1 MKTINYTGS
10 SKLISRIVHLLNR
23 KAPLPLDGDGDA
35 VWGTNGQVLTTDG
48 QGNTSWTTPQGG
60 GGDVTDVEVNGTSV
74 VNAQGVAEVSVPTA
88 TSDLNNDSGF
98 ITNLVN
104 NLANYYTK
112 SQTYTQ
118 AEVDAL
124 ISGIVTL
131 NILVVQTLPTQDIS
145 TTTIYLVPKQDAGT
159 DDIYDE
165 YLYINNAW
173 ELIGTTQIDLSNYVT
188 TTDLS
193 TALAD
198 YVTSVGLATIL
209 AGYVQSSDLST
220 VATSGS
226 YNDLSNKPT
235 IPAAQVNSDWNAASG
250 VAQILNKPSLAT
262 VATSGSYNDLSNKPT
277 IPAAQIQSD
286 WNQSD
291 TTAKDY
297 IKNKPTIPTV
307 TKTVFYGTCTGQ
319 AANQTKAVVV
329 DSSQGFA
336 LTAGII
342 LLVKFDANNTYS
354 ATADAPVKLKVNTTA
369 AKNVYYAGSNAPTG
383 TNTTAFG
390 RTNYVNQYYYDGTNW
405 IWSGSSADNNTT
417 YSNMSASELTTGT
430 ATTARSISAKV
441 LTDWLVAKLTNVA
454 YKNVDNAFS
463 ANQTLDSA
471 SGTTTT
477 VGSSVIR
484 IGNYIQEG
492 VAGNSAGNILLCGKG
507 SHHVQVYADAV
518 TTTRTAMFPDKSGTI
533 AMTRDISD
541 TVSLTASGVSGA
553 PVLQK
558 GMYKRF
564 GNLVVFFAEVVASN
578 SSGTSLPIC
587 SGMPT
592 SARQNEDF
600 IGCEN
605 NVGNVAPKIYGF
617 RIYGGNLY
625 LNNLPSGTVFISVS
639 GCYITNS

>member
-1 MKTINYTGS
+1 MKTIVYNGS
-10 SKLISRIVHLLNR
+10 SKIIKRIVHLLNR
-23 KAPLPLDGDGDA
+23 KAPLPLDGQGDA
-35 VWGTNGQVLTTDG
+35 AWGTNGQVLTTDG
-48 QGNTSWTTPQGG
+48 QGNTYWGEGGGG

-74 VNAQGVAEVSVPTA
+74 VNAQGVAEVSVPTK

-98 ITNLVN
+98 I
-104 NLANYYTK
+104 
-112 SQTYTQ
+112 
-118 AEVDAL
+118 D
-124 ISGIVTL
+124 G
-131 NILVVQTLPTQDIS
+131 
-145 TTTIYLVPKQDAGT
+145 
-159 DDIYDE
+159 
-165 YLYINNAW
+165 
-173 ELIGTTQIDLSNYVT
+173 
-188 TTDLS
+188 TDLS
-193 TALAD
+193 TALSD
-198 YVTSVGLATIL
+198 YTPTSGLA
-209 AGYVQSSDLST
+209 A
-220 VATSGS
+220 
-226 YNDLSNKPT
+226 
-235 IPAAQVNSDWNAASG
+235 
-250 VAQILNKPSLAT
+250 

-307 TKTVFYGTCTGQ
+307 TKTVYYGTCTGQ
-319 AANQTKAVVV
+319 AANQTKTVVV
-329 DSSQGFA
+329 DSSQGFTP
-336 LTAGII
+336 TAGII

-354 ATADAPVKLKVNTTA
+354 ATADAPIKLNVNSTGEI
-369 AKNVYYAGSNAPTG
+369 NIYYGNSNAPTG

-454 YKNVDNAFS
+454 YKNVNNAFSTHQGIDAAGGTTSTVGTTYLTLGNNKAAGTDKNSKGSLQIYGQGSNYGLLQATNVTANRTVELPDASGTIALKDVDNNFS

-477 VGSSVIR
+477 VGNSVLR
-484 IGNYIQEG
+484 IGNYIQAG
-492 VAGNSAGNILLCGKG
+492 NAGNSSGNILLCGNG
-507 SHHVQVYADAV
+507 SHHVQLYADTV
-518 TTTRTAMFPDKSGTI
+518 TATRAIKLPDKSGTI
-533 AMTRDISD
+533 ALTSDISD

-553 PVLQK
+553 PSLQK

-564 GNLVVFFAEVVASN
+564 GNLVVFYAEVVATN
-578 SSGTSLPIC
+578 SSGTASPIC
-587 SGMPT
+587 TMPT
-592 SARQNEDF
+592 SARQNENF
-600 IGCEN
+600 IGCKN
-605 NVGNVAPKIYGF
+605 NVGNVTPEIYGF